1 MNTWARHPILC
12 LYRCP
17 ETPWCRFFDE
27 LLIQEGYL
35 GFDSF
40 ELDSVTDLA
49 QALDGRAMLILG
61 ASELHAREIQLIR
74 EYVRGGGRALLLR
87 PIARLVEAL
96 ELKVEEKPGGF
107 YGVGNC
113 YSVAPPGYL
122 ELDGHPWA
130 GHHAGVWLQ
139 CHALTSL
146 WKIRGARSV
155 ARYGSQRGVPSPYS
169 AIIEQ
174 ECGEGHL
181 TIFWFDPG
189 TALVAMRQGDPRLA
203 STGPFPDAD
212 ADGMHKSPGLFYGH
226 LDYHLRLI
234 PQADILADLVVGI
247 IRGMTD
253 SSMPLA
259 RLWHLPQNASALTLV
274 DGDSDEFQWNSYDAL
289 VAPLREAGIPFSLNL
304 HPDDFGKMDHAASQR
319 IFDAGNDLE
328 LHYWVGSQFGTIEDA
343 AKNIPAQ
350 HRVFKEITGGIGSV
364 GSRGHSFVW
373 PGYTEVAEILANEGF
388 RLETSFA
395 TFRGYQSG
403 YINGSGRAARFMTVE
418 GRFLEISQQST
429 LLMDDIV
436 FTSKS
441 LLPPLTPEAAYE
453 QLTHFYDGAATRY
466 HGVINTS
473 LHPGHYTPKGYG
485 DGMTAIRQA
494 VLDST
499 QKHQLPAL
507 TVRAWAGF
515 LEARRL
521 VDLFWDGAAWRL
533 QTKSSIP
540 GLTCHLPSESGGT
553 RRQGLAWKAITKDY
567 AGGEM
572 SGHLA

>member
-1 MNTWARHPILC
+1 MSNWARHPILC
-12 LYRCP
+12 LYRGP

-35 GFDSF
+35 SFDSF
-40 ELDSVTDLA
+40 ELDSLVDLE
-49 QALDGRAMLILG
+49 QALDGRALLVLG
-61 ASELHAREIQLIR
+61 ASELHAREIELIR
-74 EYVRGGGRALLLR
+74 KFIRGGGKAILLR
-87 PIARLVEAL
+87 PIAQLVEAL
-96 ELKVEEKPGGF
+96 DLPVEEKPGGS

-122 ELDGHPWA
+122 ELGEHPWA

-139 CHALTSL
+139 CHAHTSL
-146 WKIRGARSV
+146 WKIRGASSI
-155 ARYGSQRGVPSPYS
+155 AQYGSQRGAPSTYS

-189 TALVAMRQGDPRLA
+189 TTLVLMRQGDPRLA
-203 STGPFPDAD
+203 STGHSPDAD

-226 LDYHLRLI
+226 LDYQLRLI

-253 SSMPLA
+253 SSLPLA
-259 RLWHLPQNASALTLV
+259 RLWHLPQNATALTLV
-274 DGDSDEFQWNSYDAL
+274 DGDSDGFHWNYYDAL
-289 VAPLREAGIPFSLNL
+289 VAPLQEAGIPFSLNL
-304 HPDDFGKMDHAASQR
+304 HPDDFSKMDRAASRR

-328 LHYWVGSQFGTIEDA
+328 LHYWVGTQLGTIEDA
-343 AKNIPAQ
+343 AKNIPVQ

-373 PGYTEVAEILANEGF
+373 PGYTEVAEILSKEGF

-395 TFRGYQSG
+395 SFRGYQSG
-403 YINGSGRAARFMTVE
+403 YVNGSGRAARFMTLE

-429 LLMDDIV
+429 IFMDDIV
-436 FTSKS
+436 FSSKS
-441 LLPPLTPEAAYE
+441 LLPPLTPDAAYK
-453 QLTHFYDGAATRY
+453 QLVRFYDDAATRY
-466 HGVINTS
+466 HGVITTS
-473 LHPGHYTPKGYG
+473 LHPGQYTPKSYG

-494 VLDST
+494 ILDST
-499 QKHQLPAL
+499 KKHRLPAL

-515 LEARRL
+515 QEARRL
-521 VDLFWDGAAWRL
+521 VDLSWNGKAWRV
-533 QTKSSIP
+533 QTKSPIP
-540 GLTCHLPSESGGT
+540 GLTCHLPSESGET
-553 RRQGLAWKAITKDY
+553 QRQGLSWKAVTKDY
-567 AGGEM
+567 ACGE
-572 SGHLA
+572 SSAPFA